1 MVTSY
6 VCPELGQIL
15 RDRGSNCVCE
25 LGVCEKKGHKLCSPG
40 LCNKKKAVLWE
51 DIDKVYVSATKTYV
65 YFVPASESIE
75 LNVVSTDGNTLS
87 LGVSSA
93 FRVGEEQKQLMWDV
107 YGYVVSKVFDRQ
119 WKKLISDLEQG
130 YTISFNSFDVT
141 FESLRK
147 SKMFGQEV
155 IELSNIVDWQLYNA
169 QLQIRFRDKK
179 SRLKWTTLGGV
190 GYIPNI
196 HLAEAFLKY
205 VIKDNQRVSQ

>member
-1 MVTSY
+1 MVGY
-6 VCPELGQIL
+6 VCPDLGQIL
-15 RDRGSNCVCE
+15 CDRGSNSICE
-25 LGVCEKKGHKLCSPG
+25 LGVCEKKKAKLYGPG
-40 LCNKKKAVLWE
+40 LCYRRKAIFWN
-51 DIDKVYVSATKTYV
+51 DIDKLFVSATKTYV
-65 YFVPASESIE
+65 YFIPASESIQ
-75 LNVVSTDGNTLS
+75 LNVVGIDGTTLS

-93 FRVGEEQKQLMWDV
+93 FRVREEQKQLMSDV

-130 YTISFNSFDVT
+130 HTVSFNSFDVT

-179 SRLKWTTLGGV
+179 NRLKWITLGGV
-190 GYIPNI
+190 GSIPNI

-205 VIKDNQRVSQ
+205 VISDNRRVSQ

>member
-1 MVTSY
+1 
-6 VCPELGQIL
+6 
-15 RDRGSNCVCE
+15 
-25 LGVCEKKGHKLCSPG
+25 
-40 LCNKKKAVLWE
+40 
-51 DIDKVYVSATKTYV
+51 
-65 YFVPASESIE
+65 
-75 LNVVSTDGNTLS
+75 
-87 LGVSSA
+87 
-93 FRVGEEQKQLMWDV
+93 V

-130 YTISFNSFDVT
+130 YTVSFNSFDVT

-179 SRLKWTTLGGV
+179 NRLKWTTLGGV

-205 VIKDNQRVSQ
+205 VISDNQRVSQ